1 MFGLTPYTR
10 RNNVAYYDPFR
21 ELENFEKA
29 FFGSG
34 EMPTFKTD
42 IRDAGKAFELEADLP
57 GFEKKDIHLDIN
69 GDVLTVSAERHS
81 AHEEKDEKGKYIRC
95 ERSYGAYQRSF
106 DISGIDSENISA
118 KFDNGVLTLTLPSK
132 KPLAP
137 STRKLTIE

>member
-57 GFEKKDIHLDIN
+57 GFKKEDIKIDIH
-69 GDVLTVSAERHS
+69 GDRLTISAERKN
-81 AHEEKDEKGKYIRC
+81 ENDEKDDTGNYVYR
-95 ERSYGAYQRSF
+95 ERSYGAYSRSF
-106 DISGIDSENISA
+106 DLTGIRAEDITASYT
-118 KFDNGVLTLTLPSK
+118 DGVLKLELPK
-132 KPLAP
+132 QEETKPEPRRLE
-137 STRKLTIE
+137 IH